1 LARHG
6 HVEGYPTTRR
16 RAAHRAHVVPRASVN
31 RPSSRNGFVQGRS
44 FTPDPRPCAA
54 SRVPEHQVCAR
65 RALKEVC
72 VQIREKLKDT
82 LFSVLPTRV
91 YD

>member
-1 LARHG
+1 MEA
-6 HVEGYPTTRR
+6 
-16 RAAHRAHVVPRASVN
+16 
-31 RPSSRNGFVQGRS
+31 
-44 FTPDPRPCAA
+44 
-54 SRVPEHQVCAR
+54 HQVCAR

-72 VQIREKLKDT
+72 VQLREKLKDT